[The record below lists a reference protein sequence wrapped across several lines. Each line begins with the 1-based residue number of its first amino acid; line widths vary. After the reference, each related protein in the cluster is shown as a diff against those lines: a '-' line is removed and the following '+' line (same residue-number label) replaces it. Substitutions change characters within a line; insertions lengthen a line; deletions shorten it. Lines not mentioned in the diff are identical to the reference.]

1 MIAIQATDWFADNDW
16 RAKSVR
22 PQCNDND
29 ATHPPIPSPISHLH
43 LQLPSSRSTELN
55 AKK

>member
-43 LQLPSSRSTELN
+43 LQLPSSRSTELI